1 MCVICRNCWKKKIN
15 LEESANLIF
24 HRGPDTTSIEY
35 KENYSVAF
43 NRLSIIDVS
52 HDGMQPFKTQDVT
65 IYFNGEIYNYIELQ
79 KQYISEFTP
88 KTRADGEILPFLY
101 KKYGINFLHKVNGMF
116 SIVIFDEKI
125 KKAFFYK
132 RQICRKTFIL

>member
-1 MCVICRNCWKKKIN
+1 MCGFVGIVGRKKIN

-24 HRGPDTTSIEY
+24 HRGPDTTYIEY

-43 NRLSIIDVS
+43 YRLSIIDVS

-88 KTRADGEILPFLY
+88 KTRADGEILPF
-101 KKYGINFLHKVNGMF
+101 FV
-116 SIVIFDEKI
+116 
-125 KKAFFYK
+125 
-132 RQICRKTFIL
+132 